1 VHAQKLHDEFSQLIG
16 FDRLVEQC
24 QGNQLAAGLAT
35 VEYCRKVYEK
45 PPPIPRFANPQRQKH
60 D

>member
-1 VHAQKLHDEFSQLIG
+1 MGSKLHDEFSQLIG

-35 VEYCRKVYEK
+35 VELSESVRNL
-45 PPPIPRFANPQRQKH
+45 PPIPRFANPQLQKH